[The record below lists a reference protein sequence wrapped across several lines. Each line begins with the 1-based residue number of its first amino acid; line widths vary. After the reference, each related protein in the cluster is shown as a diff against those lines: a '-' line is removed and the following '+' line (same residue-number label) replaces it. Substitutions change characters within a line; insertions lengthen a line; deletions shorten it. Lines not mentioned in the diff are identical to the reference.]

1 MAKIRIYELARALN
15 MTNQALLERLAE
27 MGIEVKS
34 HMSSLEED
42 VVEKVKQE
50 IFTGSSA
57 QAAVV
62 EQKRVGSNVIRKR
75 KQKTVAMVEVEPEE
89 PEQGDQEESD
99 AEDETAEG
107 QDVFDAEAVAE
118 EEDLEAEETTPDA
131 AENVTEAEAET
142 QAATGV
148 ETGAEEEAEEET
160 EAEATAEETTA
171 VTEAVEEAL
180 PEETTQ
186 AADEEAVEKSVTPA
200 KKRLKVKKHQAAKII
215 KFPDAA
221 TQAMLKSKISP
232 PPSRETETE
241 QPAADTPPAGVTSA
255 PDSTEADRRQGK
267 KVRKKNKRVE
277 VEETEEILAKRKPVS
292 KRKEIVE
299 GAALYDIKPRGR
311 LRKKGKGKS
320 RPAGSGK
327 TQITTP
333 KAIKRRLKIDE
344 SITVSDL
351 AKRMGVKANEIIRVL
366 MGMGL
371 MSTVNQSIDFDTAV
385 LVAAEFEYEVEKASI
400 GEDEILSQASIED
413 EPHKLVPRAPVVTI
427 MGHVDHGKTS
437 LLDVIRQSRITESEA
452 GGITQH
458 IGAYK
463 VKTDKGEVV
472 FLDTP
477 GHEAFTAMR
486 SRGAQATDIVVL
498 VVAAD
503 DGVMPQTIEAIN
515 HSRAA
520 DVPIVV
526 AVNKIDKETAD
537 SDKVKRELA
546 EQGLIP
552 EAWGGDTIFVEVSA
566 KQKIGIDNLL
576 DMILLQSEMLELKAN
591 PEKHAKGIV
600 LESQMDPGQG
610 PLATILVH
618 EGTLSVGETIVCGIN
633 YGKIRAMMNDA
644 GERIDQAG
652 PSTPVEI
659 FGLNGV
665 ADAGDEFLVL
675 EDEKT
680 ARMVSEER
688 SRKQRTKDLSRQNRV
703 SLENFF
709 EQMQAGDVNHL
720 NLIIKADVNG
730 SCEAI
735 EDALKKIR
743 SDEVQINVIHSA
755 VGAIIESDV
764 LLASASN
771 AIILGFNVRPSGKVK
786 TAATEE
792 NVDIRYY
799 NVIYDL
805 IADIKEAVTGLMA
818 STYQEHLLGRAEV
831 RELFVIPKKGT
842 VAGSI
847 VLDGKIERGRQAR
860 LIRDGVVIYEGTVG
874 SLRHFKEDVKE
885 VRSGLE
891 CGIGIEQY
899 NDIKVNDIVECY
911 YHEEIK
917 PVIE

>member
-1 MAKIRIYELARALN
+1 MIDSGEADRK
-15 MTNQALLERLAE
+15 
-27 MGIEVKS
+27 
-34 HMSSLEED
+34 
-42 VVEKVKQE
+42 
-50 IFTGSSA
+50 TGKKTRKKH
-57 QAAVV
+57 
-62 EQKRVGSNVIRKR
+62 KRVG
-75 KQKTVAMVEVEPEE
+75 T
-89 PEQGDQEESD
+89 
-99 AEDETAEG
+99 
-107 QDVFDAEAVAE
+107 
-118 EEDLEAEETTPDA
+118 
-131 AENVTEAEAET
+131 
-142 QAATGV
+142 
-148 ETGAEEEAEEET
+148 
-160 EAEATAEETTA
+160 
-171 VTEAVEEAL
+171 
-180 PEETTQ
+180 
-186 AADEEAVEKSVTPA
+186 
-200 KKRLKVKKHQAAKII
+200 
-215 KFPDAA
+215 
-221 TQAMLKSKISP
+221 
-232 PPSRETETE
+232 
-241 QPAADTPPAGVTSA
+241 
-255 PDSTEADRRQGK
+255 
-267 KVRKKNKRVE
+267 
-277 VEETEEILAKRKPVS
+277 EETEEVLGKKKAVS

-311 LRKKGKGKS
+311 LRKKGKGKV
-320 RPAGSGK
+320 RPAGSAK

-351 AKRMGVKANEIIRVL
+351 AKRMGIKASEIIGIL
-366 MGMGL
+366 MGMGV
-371 MSTVNQSIDFDTAV
+371 MATVNQSIDFDTAV
-385 LVAAEFEYEVEKASI
+385 LVAAEFEYEVEKATI
-400 GEDEILSQASIED
+400 GEDEILLQANVED
-413 EPHKLVPRAPVVTI
+413 EPHKLVSRAPVVTI

-463 VKTDKGEVV
+463 VKTNKGEVV

-520 DVPIVV
+520 EVPIVV
-526 AVNKIDKETAD
+526 AVNKIDKDGAD
-537 SDKVKRELA
+537 SDRVKRELA
-546 EQGLIP
+546 EQSLIP
-552 EAWGGDTIFVEVSA
+552 EDWGGDTIFVEVSA

-591 PEKHAKGIV
+591 PDKHARGLV
-600 LESQMDPGQG
+600 LESEMDPGQG
-610 PLATILVH
+610 PLATVLVR
-618 EGTLSVGETIVCGIN
+618 EGTLSVGQTIVCGVHH
-633 YGKIRAMMNDA
+633 GKIRAMVDDA
-644 GERIDQAG
+644 GERIDHAG

-659 FGLNGV
+659 FGLSGV

-675 EDEKT
+675 EDEKS
-680 ARMVSEER
+680 ARLLSEER
-688 SRKQRTKDLSRQNRV
+688 SRKQRTKDLSRQNPV
-703 SLENFF
+703 SLDNFF
-709 EQMQAGDVNHL
+709 EQMQAGDINHL

-735 EDALKKIR
+735 EDALMKILT
-743 SDEVQINVIHSA
+743 DEVQVNVIHSA

-771 AIILGFNVRPSGKVK
+771 AIILGFNVRPTGKVK
-786 TAATEE
+786 NAAVEE
-792 NVDIRYY
+792 SVDIRYY

-805 IADIKEAVTGLMA
+805 IEDIKEAVTGLMA
-818 STYQEHLLGRAEV
+818 STYEEHTLGRAEV

-860 LIRDGVVIYEGTVG
+860 IVRDGVVIYEGTVG
-874 SLRHFKEDVKE
+874 SLRHFKDDVKE

-891 CGIGIEQY
+891 CGIGVEQY
-899 NDIKVNDIVECY
+899 NDIKVKDVIECY
-911 YHEEIK
+911 YNEEIK